1 MAKIFVSFTIVSTG
15 NFFLVAR
22 ENSNPSAEVFRSALL
37 IPPHANRNLTID
49 NINPVMH
56 RVELWSTVDNVNLSQ
71 LRGRGD
77 IDASQ
82 YTQLAFD
89 SFDFVVDRGFT
100 GAPNYD
106 PVSTPGSNTEYVNP
120 DLAGK
125 TYLVFKPGFGPLLW
139 DAHIEK
145 RTDINGVDQGG
156 FRFINGQEFA
166 TGEEYTV
173 MISNLT
179 TVYPTNGGTGSGGF
193 PTGVELVQNSVN
205 FADTYYRKVIEVEAN
220 SNITITITDID
231 LIPENTVFAINTHSS
246 TNANFRNVTLQ
257 LPSGKYCMVN
267 GVQRNA
273 VYICRSESVTFI
285 KKGAYLRV
293 VNWDGDYRR
302 IGQRIYSDRVAPA
315 NGIALLGGWYSK
327 SDIIRLWSWYL
338 AYLLP
343 GDYITGYADDS
354 DPAPYWQRW
363 IFGTNKVWVPDHGGF
378 FYRHYGVNNVIDP
391 EATTRAWNSPQG
403 SANLSHNHT
412 SPGAW
417 DKMGARASDVGGY
430 GVPYMDGSNASPSTK
445 IRAGQW
451 TNGEWL
457 DATVIPQGGYEARPS
472 NVAVAN
478 YIII

>member
-22 ENSNPSAEVFRSALL
+22 ENDNPTAEVYRSGLL
-37 IPPHANRNLTID
+37 VPPHANRNLTID

-56 RVELWSTVDNVNLSQ
+56 RVELWSTVDNVNLNQ

-82 YTQLAFD
+82 YTQFAFD

-100 GAPNYD
+100 GPPNYD

-145 RTDINGVDQGG
+145 RTDVNGVDQGG
-156 FRFINGQEFA
+156 FRYINGQEFA
-166 TGEEYTV
+166 TGEEFTV
-173 MISNLT
+173 MVSNLT
-179 TVYPTNGGTGSGGF
+179 TVQSPAGASGNGF
-193 PTGVELVQNSVN
+193 PSGVELVQSNVD
-205 FADTYYRKVIEVEAN
+205 FTDTYYRKVMEVEASTN
-220 SNITITITDID
+220 LTINIPDID
-231 LIPENTVFAINTHSS
+231 LIPENMVFSINTHSS
-246 TNANFRNVTLQ
+246 TNANFHNVTLQ
-257 LPSGKYCMVN
+257 LPSGKYCMVA

-273 VYICRSESVTFI
+273 VYICRSETVTFI
-285 KKGAYLRV
+285 KKGAYLRI

-302 IGQRIYSDRVAPA
+302 VGQRIYSDKVPQP
-315 NGIALLGGWYSK
+315 NSLPLLGGWYSK
-327 SDIIRLWSWYL
+327 TDYARLWNWYL
-338 AYLLP
+338 SQLLP
-343 GDYITGYADDS
+343 GEYITGYADDS

-363 IFGTNKVWVPDHGGF
+363 IFGTNKFWVPDHGGF
-378 FYRHYGVNNVIDP
+378 FYRHYGTNNVIDP
-391 EATTRAWNSPQG
+391 EATTRAWNSSQG
-403 SANLSHNHT
+403 SANLQHNHT
-412 SPGAW
+412 SPGLW
-417 DKMGARASDVGGY
+417 NKMSARASDVGGY
-430 GVPYMDGSNASPSTK
+430 GVALADGSNPTPSTK
-445 IRAGQW
+445 LRV
-451 TNGEWL
+451 TNFTSGEWL

-472 NVAVAN
+472 NIAVAN